1 MRPSQCSQSVVVDQS
16 GTNTAQSF
24 AKGLDEFGTPP
35 DGRLFVAERGG
46 RIGNST
52 YRRVWAHARET
63 AFTSVMTATLLAKR
77 PYDLRHACVSFS
89 LNARV
94 EATGVAEWGRAQPER
109 ASTGLRE
116 VHRRRAAASAFRRRW
131 KAQAACPRPVPD
143 FSTHSVQV
151 PVEHRLSPDTTGQIQ
166 DRPRDLFLLVTG
178 PNLLMWQV

>member
-116 VHRRRAAASAFRRRW
+116 VHRRRGQRPARSGGAGRRKRHVRDPYPTSARIRYRYPWNTGCRRT
-131 KAQAACPRPVPD
+131 RPD
-143 FSTHSVQV
+143 RYKIG
-151 PVEHRLSPDTTGQIQ
+151 PVTCFCWSRGRTC
-166 DRPRDLFLLVTG
+166 
-178 PNLLMWQV
+178 